1 MRLSCRLFSLDCSD
15 NMETE
20 TRSWA
25 KRKWTDFEGFVEGVI
40 YDRDLSVSAR
50 LFGLFLHPFS
60 YLFSAIVRLRLFLYS
75 RRFLFKAR
83 PLDCLVLV
91 VGNLTV
97 GGTGKTPVVE
107 RFTKELMAKGKKV
120 AILSRG
126 YKSKEEPSPS
136 IWRHI
141 WRFSGRAR
149 RQDYWKFT
157 LLSIIIAIVLRA
169 GFGAINLEVGS
180 MAYGIYLAILIPSIA
195 VTVRRLHDINKSGW
209 MILVSLIPFI
219 GGIWLLILMCLEGTL
234 GPNDYGE
241 DPKAAWRKNEQ
252 ASPKIV
258 SDGERVLLDSEEAG
272 DEPYMLAINLP
283 GAVVLADKD
292 RVKAGRFAIKE
303 FQSDVLILDDGFQYL
318 PIKGTLNLLLVDQ
331 TNPFGNRCL
340 LPRGILRE
348 PVRHLSRASYVFL
361 TKSEAEPEL
370 ELLQTIRK
378 YNRDAEIIR
387 CVHKPKFFKEINGDE
402 VKPLNLLHEAYVG
415 VFCGIASPR
424 GFEQLILR
432 MSGELRFRR
441 RFLDHHRYGEDELD
455 RMFLQAKNAGA
466 DVMVTT
472 EKDAVRIPA
481 TYKPLIPFYY
491 VRMEIEVTEGF
502 EDFEEAVAGICFPER
517 VRDLNS
523 ISESGDSERG
533 SVVA

>member
-1 MRLSCRLFSLDCSD
+1 MAGNAVVIRAFFLRFCDY
-15 NMETE
+15 METE

-60 YLFSAIVRLRLFLYS
+60 YLFSTIVRLRLFLYMH
-75 RRFLFKAR
+75 RFVFKDR

-136 IWRHI
+136 IWNRI
-141 WRFSGRAR
+141 W
-149 RQDYWKFT
+149 K
-157 LLSIIIAIVLRA
+157 
-169 GFGAINLEVGS
+169 
-180 MAYGIYLAILIPSIA
+180 
-195 VTVRRLHDINKSGW
+195 KK
-209 MILVSLIPFI
+209 
-219 GGIWLLILMCLEGTL
+219 
-234 GPNDYGE
+234 GE
-241 DPKAAWRKNEQ
+241 SPPKV
-252 ASPKIV
+252 V
-258 SDGERVLLDSEEAG
+258 SDGTQVLLDSESAG

-283 GAVVLADKD
+283 GAVVLADKN
-292 RVKAGRFAIKE
+292 RVKAGRYAIKK
-303 FQSDVLILDDGFQYL
+303 FQSEVLILDDGFQYL

-331 TNPFGNRCL
+331 TNPFGNQCL

-361 TKSEAEPEL
+361 TKSEIEPEL

-378 YNRDAEIIR
+378 YNKSAEIIR
-387 CVHKPKFFKEINGDE
+387 CVHKPKFFKEVNGE
-402 VKPLNLLHEAYVG
+402 ETKPLNLLHEAYVG

-432 MSGELRFRR
+432 MSGEMRFRR
-441 RFLDHHRYGEDELD
+441 RFLDHHRYLEDELD

-472 EKDAVRIPA
+472 EKDAVRIPPG
-481 TYKPLIPFYY
+481 YKPVIPFYY
-491 VRMEIEVTEGF
+491 VRMEIEIIEGF

-517 VRDLNS
+517 GGELDSKPAAV
-523 ISESGDSERG
+523 DSERK
-533 SVVA
+533 SVV